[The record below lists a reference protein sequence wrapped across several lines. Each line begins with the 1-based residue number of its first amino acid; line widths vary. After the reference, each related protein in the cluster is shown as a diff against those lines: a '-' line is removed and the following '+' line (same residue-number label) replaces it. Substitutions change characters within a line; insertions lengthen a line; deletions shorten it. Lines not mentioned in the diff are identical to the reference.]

1 MREKMR
7 DLAIKYMLML
17 ISIIIAITVAVMV
30 LSFVAVLIPYIMSMV
45 GVVMLAMIPIAILAL
60 ILKKLIKGKDYY
72 KYKGDNYEIE
82 FEIRRY
88 DL

>member
-45 GVVMLAMIPIAILAL
+45 GVAVLAMVPIAILAL
-60 ILKKLIKGKDYY
+60 ILKKLTKGKDYY